1 MERPSRCRRRGPGQR
16 CRVDSSSSFGT
27 PLVITHEPIIIPL
40 DKSKLP
46 LPFGLPSRMIRSTVY
61 CWP

>member
-1 MERPSRCRRRGPGQR
+1 
-16 CRVDSSSSFGT
+16 VDSSSSFGT